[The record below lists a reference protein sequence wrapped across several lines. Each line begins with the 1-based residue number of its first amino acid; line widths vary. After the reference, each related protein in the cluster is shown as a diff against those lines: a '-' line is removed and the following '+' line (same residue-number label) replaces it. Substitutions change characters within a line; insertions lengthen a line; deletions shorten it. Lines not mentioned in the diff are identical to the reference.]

1 MAFPLGEETHTDTN
15 RLQQKRLMSMCFLS
29 FVSSKV
35 GVLIVPCS
43 MFHVEYKLTRYLL
56 KALGPMAA
64 SNLSVI
70 WHSTRLEE
78 LKMWRFNQNH
88 LLPSP
93 KEKDLGIKQK
103 ITPPKKLEV
112 YILYIY
118 IFLWKSIAVKTC
130 TGKYYFKT
138 YGVSSENMKPHHQE
152 LRQRL
157 ADECEE
163 RICGQ
168 RRPPFNVSTWWCGFI
183 FFWFSPL

>member
-103 ITPPKKLEV
+103 ITPQKKLEV

-118 IFLWKSIAVKTC
+118 IFL
-130 TGKYYFKT
+130 
-138 YGVSSENMKPHHQE
+138 
-152 LRQRL
+152 
-157 ADECEE
+157 
-163 RICGQ
+163 
-168 RRPPFNVSTWWCGFI
+168 
-183 FFWFSPL
+183 